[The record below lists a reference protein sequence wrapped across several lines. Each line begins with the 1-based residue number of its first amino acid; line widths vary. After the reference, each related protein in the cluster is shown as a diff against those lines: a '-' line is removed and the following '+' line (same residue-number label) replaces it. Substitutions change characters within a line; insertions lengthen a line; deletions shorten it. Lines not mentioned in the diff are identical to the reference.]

1 MRARNHSGRWACA
14 MLALALSACH
24 AGSDNAAEVQPPD
37 TAAQKIP
44 ARPDPDQPV
53 ASGNTPA
60 AADIAAIAA
69 LNASFDPQRDPA
81 DDLDTA
87 KVEAQRAGKR
97 IVLDVGGE
105 WCSWC
110 HRLDAAIEDDGEIRR
125 FRDAH
130 YVWVKVNFSPE
141 NENAAFLSKYPEI
154 KGYPHLF
161 VLDADG
167 ALVHSQFTGELE
179 KGKGYDRG
187 KLLAFLRDW
196 VPAADAGPAPASAD
210 AAAPGSVR

>member
-87 KVEAQRAGKR
+87 KVEAQRAATSR
-97 IVLDVGGE
+97 I
-105 WCSWC
+105 
-110 HRLDAAIEDDGEIRR
+110 
-125 FRDAH
+125 
-130 YVWVKVNFSPE
+130 
-141 NENAAFLSKYPEI
+141 
-154 KGYPHLF
+154 
-161 VLDADG
+161 
-167 ALVHSQFTGELE
+167 
-179 KGKGYDRG
+179 
-187 KLLAFLRDW
+187 
-196 VPAADAGPAPASAD
+196 ASASYPLSSIRGFACRRMFSCKFSIRFGTVFAPFMNVFTLS
-210 AAAPGSVR
+210 AALS